1 MIALYSRVSTIE
13 QATEGYSIGEQE
25 QRLSAYCDAMEWKPY
40 AHYTDAGFSGGNT
53 DRPQLQKL
61 IQDIESGLITKVIVY
76 KLDRL
81 SRNQLDTL
89 FLIEKVFLAHG
100 CEFLSITENFDTS
113 SPFGRAM
120 LGMLAVFAQLEKEQI
135 RERMLLGKEAR
146 KKEGLWRGGAK
157 TPIGYDYVEGK
168 LVINEFEAMQIREIF
183 DLYLKG
189 IQPYQIERE
198 FYKRGY
204 AHKYGMWNGGR
215 IKVILKNELLTGFI
229 DGKKAIHEPIIDRET
244 FDHVQEILKSHEKKN
259 IRTGSSLLGGMLY
272 CRHCGGRF
280 GVYQC
285 GNRRY
290 YGCYSRRKGK
300 PSMIKDPNC
309 KNKIYRE
316 QELNDIILNE
326 IRKLKLD
333 PDRINA
339 ETTITDNTETL
350 KEEIRKIDMRRGK
363 LIDLYAFGTLD
374 AQEIESKIK
383 PLTER
388 KNRLLTQ
395 VQEEEQK
402 QDRKERVLSTIS
414 TFDDVIE
421 QGSQAEIRLIIEE
434 LIERIEIDND
444 DVFIF
449 WKF

>member
-1 MIALYSRVSTIE
+1 
-13 QATEGYSIGEQE
+13 
-25 QRLSAYCDAMEWKPY
+25 
-40 AHYTDAGFSGGNT
+40 
-53 DRPQLQKL
+53 
-61 IQDIESGLITKVIVY
+61 
-76 KLDRL
+76 
-81 SRNQLDTL
+81 
-89 FLIEKVFLAHG
+89 
-100 CEFLSITENFDTS
+100 
-113 SPFGRAM
+113 
-120 LGMLAVFAQLEKEQI
+120 
-135 RERMLLGKEAR
+135 
-146 KKEGLWRGGAK
+146 
-157 TPIGYDYVEGK
+157 
-168 LVINEFEAMQIREIF
+168 
-183 DLYLKG
+183 
-189 IQPYQIERE
+189 
-198 FYKRGY
+198 
-204 AHKYGMWNGGR
+204 
-215 IKVILKNELLTGFI
+215 
-229 DGKKAIHEPIIDRET
+229 
-244 FDHVQEILKSHEKKN
+244 
-259 IRTGSSLLGGMLY
+259 
-272 CRHCGGRF
+272 
-280 GVYQC
+280 
-285 GNRRY
+285 
-290 YGCYSRRKGK
+290 
-300 PSMIKDPNC
+300 MIKDPNC